1 MAAVAM
7 GSWGTLTSLSAC
19 APPRKLVKVTGSDV
33 VQVEKMERKHILD
46 VSANEAF
53 GLARRNRLRRYPS
66 PDQGAERLYPLAWP
80 QAKPS
85 FQILPTD
92 TVFTIGSCF
101 ARNVEAAL
109 IENGM
114 TVLSRD
120 FDLGE
125 VGESVGEAANFF
137 NKYSIHSIY
146 NELKWALER
155 ETFPGEQVLYPSA
168 GGAPYFDAQLGQS
181 RLDYPLDQVLAFR
194 HLYLDA
200 MAQVK
205 DADVIII
212 TLGYVETWFDNE
224 LGIYLNVIPPI
235 EVLRAQPER
244 FNFRVLGYAEI
255 LETLHELYALLKKHR
270 EKPLKMLMTVSPVP
284 LLATFRDVD
293 VLVANAYS
301 KSVQRAVLEQFVTE
315 VPEVDYFPSYEFV
328 TLSNPTI
335 AWSRNDYRHVNSDL
349 VARIMSSVI
358 STYFPP
364 AHQPQAKVEAES
376 SGAGAAAPAAAEGLT
391 PAAIMSTAKLMLK
404 LEEWDKMAALFAENA
419 AVTDTH
425 PDLLLQK
432 AAMHRSQRQVPEE
445 YAVLEQ
451 VHALA
456 PDRPWPLERMIR
468 LLRPLRRQELQDELM
483 ARHAARFP
491 DRAEFRDQVA

>member
-1 MAAVAM
+1 
-7 GSWGTLTSLSAC
+7 
-19 APPRKLVKVTGSDV
+19 
-33 VQVEKMERKHILD
+33 MERKHILD
-46 VSANEAF
+46 VSATEAF
-53 GLARRNRLRRYPS
+53 GLARRNRLRRYPA
-66 PDQGAERLYPLAWP
+66 PGQGEERLYPLAWP

-101 ARNVEAAL
+101 ARNVETAL
-109 IENGM
+109 IENNM

-125 VGESVGEAANFF
+125 VGDSVDEAANFF

-155 ETFPGEQVLYPSA
+155 DSFPGERVLYPSS
-168 GGAPYFDAQLGQS
+168 GGQPYFDAQMGQS
-181 RLDYPLDQVLAFR
+181 RLDFPLDQVLAFR
-194 HLYLDA
+194 HRYLDA

-212 TLGYVETWFDNE
+212 TLGYVETWYDNE

-235 EVLRAQPER
+235 EILRAQPER

-255 LETLHELYALLKKHR
+255 LETLHQLYALLKKHR

-335 AWSRNDYRHVNSDL
+335 AWSRNDFRHVNSDL

-364 AHQPQAKVEAES
+364 AHQPQAKVVAEA
-376 SGAGAAAPAAAEGLT
+376 SGAGAAAAPATGEGLT
-391 PAAIMSTAKLMLK
+391 PAAIMSTAKLMQK
-404 LEEWDKMAALFAENA
+404 LEEWDKLAALFAENA

-432 AAMHRSQRQVPEE
+432 AAMHRSQRQTSEE
-445 YAVLEQ
+445 FVVLEQ

-468 LLRPLRRQELQDELM
+468 LCRPLKRHDLQNELM
-483 ARHAARFP
+483 ARHADRFP
-491 DRAEFRDQVA
+491 DRAEFRDELA

>member
-1 MAAVAM
+1 MD
-7 GSWGTLTSLSAC
+7 
-19 APPRKLVKVTGSDV
+19 RKL
-33 VQVEKMERKHILD
+33 ILD
-46 VSANEAF
+46 VSATEAF
-53 GLARRNRLRRYPS
+53 GFARRNRLRRYPS
-66 PDQGAERLYPLAWP
+66 PDQGGDRLYPLAWP

-114 TVLSRD
+114 DVLSRD
-120 FDLGE
+120 FNLGE
-125 VGESVGEAANFF
+125 IGDSTGEASNFF

-155 ETFPGEQVLYPSA
+155 DSFPGETLLYTGTADQPV
-168 GGAPYFDAQLGQS
+168 FDAQLGQA
-181 RLDYPLDQVLAFR
+181 RIDFPKDKVLEFR
-194 HLYLDA
+194 HRYLDA

-212 TLGYVETWFDNE
+212 TLGYVETWYDKE
-224 LGIYLNVIPPI
+224 LDIYLNVMPPV
-235 EVLRAQPER
+235 EVLRKYPDR
-244 FNFRVLGYAEI
+244 FQFRVLSYYEI
-255 LETLHELYALLKKHR
+255 LETLHALHALLSKHR
-270 EKPLKMLMTVSPVP
+270 EKPMKMLITVSPVP
-284 LLATFRDVD
+284 LLATFRDMD

-301 KSVQRAVLEQFVTE
+301 KSVQRAVLEQFVIE
-315 VPEVDYFPSYEFV
+315 VDQVDYFPSYEFV

-358 STYFPP
+358 STYFP
-364 AHQPQAKVEAES
+364 AES
-376 SGAGAAAPAAAEGLT
+376 QPKPQFAETGEASATPEGLT

-404 LEEWDKMAALFAENA
+404 LEEWEKMAALFDENA
-419 AVTDTH
+419 AVVDAH

-432 AAMHRSQRQVPEE
+432 AAMHRQQRETPAEFAALV
-445 YAVLEQ
+445 Q
-451 VHALA
+451 VHQLA

-468 LLRPLRRQELQDELM
+468 LCRPLRKQGRQRELL
-483 ARHAARFP
+483 ASHAEKFP
-491 DRAEFRDQVA
+491 DRGDFRDQIS

>member
-1 MAAVAM
+1 M
-7 GSWGTLTSLSAC
+7 
-19 APPRKLVKVTGSDV
+19 D
-33 VQVEKMERKHILD
+33 RKHILD
-46 VSANEAF
+46 VSASEAF
-53 GLARRNRLRRYPS
+53 GFARRNRLRRYPA
-66 PDQGAERLYPLAWP
+66 PDQDGERLYPLAWP
-80 QAKPS
+80 VSKPS

-125 VGESVGEAANFF
+125 VGESVGEASNFF

-155 ETFPGEQVLYPSA
+155 DSFPGEAVFYTGSA
-168 GGAPYFDAQLGQS
+168 EQPVFDPQLGQA
-181 RLDYPLDQVLAFR
+181 RIDFPMEKVLAFR

-212 TLGYVETWFDNE
+212 TLGYVETWYDSE
-224 LGIYLNVIPPI
+224 LDIYLNVMPPVEI
-235 EVLRAQPER
+235 LRKYPTR
-244 FNFRVLGYAEI
+244 FKFRVLSYGEI
-255 LETLHELYALLKKHR
+255 LETLHALHALLSKHR
-270 EKPLKMLMTVSPVP
+270 EKPMKMLITVSPVP

-315 VPEVDYFPSYEFV
+315 VDQVDYFPSYEFV

-335 AWSRNDYRHVNSDL
+335 AWSRNDYRHVNPDL

-358 STYFPP
+358 STYFPQQ
-364 AHQPQAKVEAES
+364 AQPGSQVGSQPVAA
-376 SGAGAAAPAAAEGLT
+376 AQPTATGAAAAPEGLT

-404 LEEWDKMAALFAENA
+404 LEEWEKLAGLFEENA
-419 AVTDTH
+419 AIVEKQ

-432 AAMHRSQRQVPEE
+432 AAMHRMQRQTAEE
-445 YAVLEQ
+445 FAVLEQ
-451 VHALA
+451 VHDIA

-468 LLRPLRRQELQDELM
+468 LCRSLRKPKVQKTLL
-483 ARHAARFP
+483 ARHAERFP
-491 DRAEFRDQVA
+491 NREDFRSEM

>member
-1 MAAVAM
+1 MD
-7 GSWGTLTSLSAC
+7 
-19 APPRKLVKVTGSDV
+19 RKL
-33 VQVEKMERKHILD
+33 ILD
-46 VSANEAF
+46 VSANQAF
-53 GLARRNRLRRYPS
+53 GFARRNRLRRYPS
-66 PDQGAERLYPLAWP
+66 PEQGGERLYPLAWP
-80 QAKPS
+80 VARPS

-125 VGESVGEAANFF
+125 VGESVGEASNFF

-155 ETFPGEQVLYPSA
+155 DSFPGEAILYSGNTDQPI
-168 GGAPYFDAQLGQS
+168 FDPQLGQA
-181 RLDYPLDQVLAFR
+181 RIDFPMEKVLAFR
-194 HLYLDA
+194 HRYLDA

-212 TLGYVETWFDNE
+212 TLGYVETWYDRE
-224 LGIYLNVIPPI
+224 LDIYLNVIPPVEI
-235 EVLRAQPER
+235 LRKYPDR
-244 FNFRVLGYAEI
+244 FQFRVLGYAEI
-255 LETLHELYALLKKHR
+255 LEMLHALHALLLKHR
-270 EKPLKMLMTVSPVP
+270 EKPLKMLITVSPVP
-284 LLATFRDVD
+284 LLATFRDMD
-293 VLVANAYS
+293 VLMANAYS
-301 KSVQRAVLEQFVTE
+301 KSVQRAVLDQFVTE
-315 VPEVDYFPSYEFV
+315 VEQVDYFPSYEFV

-335 AWSRNDYRHVNSDL
+335 AWSRNDYRHVNPDL

-358 STYFPP
+358 ATYFPADAQP
-364 AHQPQAKVEAES
+364 KPQAAASGTKAEAVAS
-376 SGAGAAAPAAAEGLT
+376 APAGAAPAAEGLT

-404 LEEWDKMAALFAENA
+404 LEEWDKLAALFVDNA
-419 AVTDTH
+419 AVVDGH

-432 AAMHRSQRQVPEE
+432 AAMHRQKRQTAEE

-451 VHALA
+451 VHQLA

-468 LLRPLRRQELQDELM
+468 LCRPLRRQDHIGDLL
-483 ARHAARFP
+483 ARHVERFP
-491 DRAEFRDQVA
+491 ARSEFRDQLA

>member
-1 MAAVAM
+1 
-7 GSWGTLTSLSAC
+7 
-19 APPRKLVKVTGSDV
+19 
-33 VQVEKMERKHILD
+33 MERKHILD
-46 VSANEAF
+46 VSATEAF

-109 IENGM
+109 IENNM

-125 VGESVGEAANFF
+125 VGESIGEAANFF

-146 NELKWALER
+146 NEMKWALER
-155 ETFPGEQVLYPSA
+155 DSFPGEAVLYPSP
-168 GGAPYFDAQLGQS
+168 GGQPYFDAQMGQS
-181 RLDYPLDQVLAFR
+181 RLDFPLDQVLAFR
-194 HLYLDA
+194 HRYLDA

-235 EVLRAQPER
+235 ETLRAHPER

-255 LETLHELYALLKKHR
+255 LETLHQLYALLQKHR
-270 EKPLKMLMTVSPVP
+270 DKPMKMLITVSPVP

-315 VPEVDYFPSYEFV
+315 VPQVDYFPSYEFV

-358 STYFPP
+358 STYFP
-364 AHQPQAKVEAES
+364 ASHQPQAKAEATAPGA
-376 SGAGAAAPAAAEGLT
+376 GAGAAAAPEAEGLT

-404 LEEWDKMAALFAENA
+404 LEEWDKMAALFSENA
-419 AVTDTH
+419 AVADAH

-432 AAMHRSQRQVPEE
+432 AAMHRAQRQMPEE
-445 YAVLEQ
+445 YAVLKQ

-468 LLRPLRRQELQDELM
+468 LCRPMRQPELQGELM
-483 ARHAARFP
+483 ARHAAQFP

>member
-1 MAAVAM
+1 MN
-7 GSWGTLTSLSAC
+7 
-19 APPRKLVKVTGSDV
+19 
-33 VQVEKMERKHILD
+33 RKHILD
-46 VSANEAF
+46 VSASEAF

-66 PDQGAERLYPLAWP
+66 PEQGAERLYPLAWP
-80 QAKPS
+80 QAKAS
-85 FQILPTD
+85 FRILPTD

-101 ARNVEAAL
+101 ARNVESAL
-109 IENGM
+109 IENNM

-125 VGESVGEAANFF
+125 VGANVSEASNFF

-155 ETFPGEQVLYPSA
+155 DTFPGEAVLYPSD
-168 GGAPYFDAQLGQS
+168 GGGQPYFDAQLGQS
-181 RLDYPLDQVLAFR
+181 RLDYPIDQVLAFR

-205 DADVIII
+205 EADVIII
-212 TLGYVETWFDNE
+212 TLGYVETWYDTE

-235 EVLRAQPER
+235 EMLRRSPER
-244 FNFRVLGYAEI
+244 FKFRVLSYAEI
-255 LETLHELYALLKKHR
+255 LETLHRLYALLVKHR
-270 EKPLKMLMTVSPVP
+270 EKPMKMLITVSPVP

-301 KSVQRAVLEQFVTE
+301 KSVQRAVIEQFVTE
-315 VPEVDYFPSYEFV
+315 VPQVDYFPSYEFV

-335 AWSRNDYRHVNSDL
+335 AWSRNDFRHVNPDL

-358 STYFPP
+358 ATYFPP
-364 AHQPQAKVEAES
+364 EMQPKVSVDADAA
-376 SGAGAAAPAAAEGLT
+376 GAGGSTAPAAEGLT

-404 LEEWDKMAALFAENA
+404 LEEWDKLASLFAENA
-419 AVTDTH
+419 TVTDAH

-432 AAMHRSQRQVPEE
+432 AAMHRSQRQTPEE
-445 YAVLEQ
+445 FAVLGQ
-451 VHALA
+451 IRSLA

-468 LLRPLRRQELQDELM
+468 LCRPLRRTELQEELM
-483 ARHAARFP
+483 AQHERQFP
-491 DRAEFRDQVA
+491 DRSEFREQVA